1 LKLRVIQN
9 SNFLHNLFN
18 LKTSGGSMK
27 VEWIATLI
35 FTLIGT
41 FLMGLSVQSTRDL
54 SATVETIKN
63 RIQAQEEQNA
73 STKSQMNSVAG
84 ELIRL
89 KETQALVS
97 PQNLQDQVQEIIR
110 QDRDK
115 QAAILQEK
123 MRLRTLEDKYKTE
136 KVRIQKLQAQ
146 IDLAKQQLDLSDK
159 NLEVEILTAVVESS
173 VQRKIEN
180 FSQTTAMANTK
191 AMNEISKASLKGA
204 DRFGEV
210 PYREPAAD
218 LQTAQDASKDGSAVS
233 QALLAKKSALLAER
247 KKLSAQQR
255 TLDDD
260 KRKLANNLAA
270 LAQKIQANAQ
280 AN

>member
-1 LKLRVIQN
+1 
-9 SNFLHNLFN
+9 
-18 LKTSGGSMK
+18 MK

-123 MRLRTLEDKYKTE
+123 IRLRTLEDKYKTE